1 MLRSCLKIIL
11 ITINISLLMVFF
23 INNTIAQ
30 ENQQLQSEV
39 KKDTAFKKI
48 DKIKN
53 NFIFRQLYGFVV
65 RKDALATSGKVIRE
79 FESNQKFLRYANKE
93 IQEVRIVRLKVFGQS
108 VYDTLL
114 VPTTIAERFGN
125 SLHLTTSRKVIEN
138 NLLFKEGELV
148 RPFDFSETEQLLRTL
163 PYIEDVN
170 IILETLADTNKV
182 RAVVV
187 TKDNWTLA
195 FSFSSSS
202 LDKGEYSISESNFA
216 GTGFGADAKV
226 YYDKNQPNKW
236 GHRGEFKY
244 SNIGGSFIT
253 ANLWMREGLGYNSY
267 FTNLSRDFYASK
279 AKLAGGVTYF
289 VSKEPYTSFKTNFTF
304 PIDYNLL
311 DWWVGHSFRVSKKN
325 SLDAPYNL
333 TLAFKHRKIDF
344 NNTVDIQRDSNFYF
358 HSTTQWLVSVG
369 LTNQSLYQS
378 NLIYS
383 FGSTEDIPIGFKVQF
398 SSGIE
403 ESKFSRRVL
412 VNGEMS
418 AAEITPI
425 GYLYLSFRTGGYLAE
440 GYRLEQGVVN
450 IRSKYITNLF
460 SLKRSDIRQLIQ
472 YDYTRGIS
480 RFKGEREYIALND
493 NYGVR
498 GLSSNSLIGET
509 RIMLNM
515 ETMVFTPL
523 YLYGFRFAY
532 FLFCDIGIVGP
543 PEKLVYSN
551 PVYSGYG
558 IGIRFKN
565 ESLIF
570 PTFLIR
576 LGYYPRI
583 PDNADVAYWLISTE
597 RRRYFENFRIK
608 EPYILP
614 YE

>member
-1 MLRSCLKIIL
+1 
-11 ITINISLLMVFF
+11 
-23 INNTIAQ
+23 
-30 ENQQLQSEV
+30 
-39 KKDTAFKKI
+39 
-48 DKIKN
+48 
-53 NFIFRQLYGFVV
+53 
-65 RKDALATSGKVIRE
+65 
-79 FESNQKFLRYANKE
+79 
-93 IQEVRIVRLKVFGQS
+93 VRLKVFGQS
-108 VYDTLL
+108 VYDTL
-114 VPTTIAERFGN
+114 VKPTTLGERFGN
-125 SLHLTTSRKVIEN
+125 SLHLTTSRKVIAN
-138 NLLFKEGELV
+138 NLLFKEGDV
-148 RPFDFSETEQLLRTL
+148 VKPVDFSETEELLRTL

-170 IILETLADTNKV
+170 IMLETLVDTNKV
-182 RAVVV
+182 RAIVV

-216 GTGFGADAKV
+216 GIGFGADATA
-226 YYDKNQPNKW
+226 YYDKSHPDKW
-236 GHRGEFKY
+236 GRRGEFKF

-267 FTNLSRDFYASK
+267 YTNLSRDFYASK
-279 AKLAGGVTYF
+279 AKLAGGITYF
-289 VSKEPYTSFKTNFTF
+289 VSKEPYTTFKTNLTF
-304 PIDYNLL
+304 PIDYNML
-311 DWWVGHSFRVSKKN
+311 DWWLGHSFRVSKKS

-344 NNTVDIQRDSNFYF
+344 NKAIEIESDSNFYF
-358 HSTTQWLVSVG
+358 HSTNQWLVSLG
-369 LTNQSLYQS
+369 LTNQSLFQS

-403 ESKFSRRVL
+403 KSQFSRRIL
-412 VNGEMS
+412 INGEMS

-425 GYLYLSFRTGGYLAE
+425 GYLYLSFRTGGYLAD
-440 GYRLEQGVVN
+440 GFKFEQGVIN
-450 IRSKYITNLF
+450 IRSKYISNLF
-460 SLKRSDIRQLIQ
+460 SVWRTDIRQLIQ

-480 RFKGEREYIALND
+480 RFSGEREYVALKD

-498 GLSSNSLIGET
+498 GLSSNSLTGET
-509 RIMLNM
+509 RIMLNL
-515 ETMVFTPL
+515 ETNVFTPL

-532 FLFCDIGIVGP
+532 FLFCDLGIIGP
-543 PEKLVYSN
+543 ANELVYTN
-551 PVYSGYG
+551 PIYSGFG
-558 IGIRFKN
+558 FGIRFKN

-570 PTFLIR
+570 PAFVVR

-597 RRRYFENFRIK
+597 RRRRFENFRIK

>member
-1 MLRSCLKIIL
+1 MLRSCLKIFL
-11 ITINISLLMVFF
+11 ITINTSLLMVFF
-23 INNTIAQ
+23 IYNTIAQ
-30 ENQQLQSEV
+30 ENQHFQSEV
-39 KKDTAFKKI
+39 KKDTAFKKV

-53 NFIFRQLYGFVV
+53 NFFFRQLYGFVV
-65 RKDALATSGKVIRE
+65 RKDVLSSSGKVIRE
-79 FESNQKFLRYANKE
+79 FESNQKFSPYANKLIE
-93 IQEVRIVRLKVFGQS
+93 EVRIVRLKVFGQS
-108 VYDTLL
+108 VYDTL
-114 VPTTIAERFGN
+114 VIPSTIAERFGN

-138 NLLFKEGELV
+138 NLLFKEGDSV
-148 RPFDFSETEQLLRTL
+148 RPVDFSETEELLRTL

-170 IILETLADTNKV
+170 IMLETLLDTNKV
-182 RAVVV
+182 RAIVV

-216 GTGFGADAKV
+216 GVGFGAEATA
-226 YYDKNQPNKW
+226 YYDKSHPDKW
-236 GHRGEFKY
+236 GKRGEFKF
-244 SNIGGSFIT
+244 SNIRGSFIT

-267 FTNLSRDFYASK
+267 YTNLSRDFYASK
-279 AKLAGGVTYF
+279 TKLAGGVTYF
-289 VSKEPYTSFKTNFTF
+289 VSKEPYTAFKTNLTF

-311 DWWVGHSFRVSKKN
+311 DWWVGHSFRVSKKS

-333 TLAFKHRKIDF
+333 TLAFKHRNIDF
-344 NNTVDIQRDSNFYF
+344 NSIVEVDSVNPYL
-358 HSTTQWLVSVG
+358 HSTNQWLVSVG

-383 FGSTEDIPIGFKVQF
+383 FGSTEDIPIGFKIQF

-403 ESKFSRRVL
+403 ENKFRTRIL
-412 VNGEMS
+412 INGEMS

-440 GYRLEQGVVN
+440 GYRLEQGVIN

-460 SLKRSDIRQLIQ
+460 SLKRTDIRQLIQ

-480 RFKGEREYIALND
+480 RFGGEREYIALKD

-498 GLSSNSLIGET
+498 GLSSNSLTGET
-509 RIMLNM
+509 RIMLNL
-515 ETMVFTPL
+515 ETNVFTPL

-532 FLFCDIGIVGP
+532 FLFCDLGIIGP
-543 PEKLVYSN
+543 ANELVYTN
-551 PVYSGYG
+551 PIYSGFG
-558 IGIRFKN
+558 FGIRFKN

-570 PTFLIR
+570 PAFVVR

-597 RRRYFENFRIK
+597 RRRRFENFRIK

>member
-1 MLRSCLKIIL
+1 M
-11 ITINISLLMVFF
+11 
-23 INNTIAQ
+23 
-30 ENQQLQSEV
+30 
-39 KKDTAFKKI
+39 
-48 DKIKN
+48 
-53 NFIFRQLYGFVV
+53 
-65 RKDALATSGKVIRE
+65 
-79 FESNQKFLRYANKE
+79 
-93 IQEVRIVRLKVFGQS
+93 
-108 VYDTLL
+108 
-114 VPTTIAERFGN
+114 
-125 SLHLTTSRKVIEN
+125 
-138 NLLFKEGELV
+138 
-148 RPFDFSETEQLLRTL
+148 
-163 PYIEDVN
+163 
-170 IILETLADTNKV
+170 
-182 RAVVV
+182 
-187 TKDNWTLA
+187 
-195 FSFSSSS
+195 
-202 LDKGEYSISESNFA
+202 
-216 GTGFGADAKV
+216 
-226 YYDKNQPNKW
+226 
-236 GHRGEFKY
+236 
-244 SNIGGSFIT
+244 
-253 ANLWMREGLGYNSY
+253 
-267 FTNLSRDFYASK
+267 
-279 AKLAGGVTYF
+279 
-289 VSKEPYTSFKTNFTF
+289 
-304 PIDYNLL
+304 
-311 DWWVGHSFRVSKKN
+311 
-325 SLDAPYNL
+325 
-333 TLAFKHRKIDF
+333 
-344 NNTVDIQRDSNFYF
+344 
-358 HSTTQWLVSVG
+358 
-369 LTNQSLYQS
+369 
-378 NLIYS
+378 
-383 FGSTEDIPIGFKVQF
+383 
-398 SSGIE
+398 
-403 ESKFSRRVL
+403 
-412 VNGEMS
+412 
-418 AAEITPI
+418 
-425 GYLYLSFRTGGYLAE
+425 AE

-460 SLKRSDIRQLIQ
+460 SLKRSDIRQFIQ

>member
-1 MLRSCLKIIL
+1 MLRFFQKIFF
-11 ITINISLLMVFF
+11 ITINTSLLMVFF
-23 INNTIAQ
+23 INNTIAIEKYSKQ
-30 ENQQLQSEV
+30 IQNSKDTVV
-39 KKDTAFKKI
+39 KKTDR
-48 DKIKN
+48 IKN

-65 RKDALATSGKVIRE
+65 RKDALSSLGKVIRE
-79 FESNQKFLRYANKE
+79 FESNQKFSPYANKE
-93 IQEVRIVRLKVFGQS
+93 IAEIRIVRLKVFGQS
-108 VYDTLL
+108 VYDTLVKPSTL
-114 VPTTIAERFGN
+114 GERFGN
-125 SLHLTTSRKVIEN
+125 SLHLTTSRKVIAN
-138 NLLFKEGELV
+138 NLLFNEGDIV
-148 RPFDFSETEQLLRTL
+148 KPVDFSETEELLRTL

-170 IILETLADTNKV
+170 IMLETLADTNKV
-182 RAVVV
+182 RAIVV

-216 GTGFGADAKV
+216 GIGFGADATA
-226 YYDKNQPNKW
+226 YYDKSHPDKW
-236 GHRGEFKY
+236 GRRGEFKF

-267 FTNLSRDFYASK
+267 YTNLSRDFYASK
-279 AKLAGGVTYF
+279 AKLAGGITYF
-289 VSKEPYTSFKTNFTF
+289 VSKEPYTTFKTNLTF
-304 PIDYNLL
+304 PIDYNML
-311 DWWVGHSFRVSKKN
+311 DWWLGHSFRVSKKS

-344 NNTVDIQRDSNFYF
+344 NKAIEIESDSNFYF
-358 HSTTQWLVSVG
+358 HSTNQWLVSLG

-403 ESKFSRRVL
+403 KSQFSRRIL
-412 VNGEMS
+412 MNGEMS

-425 GYLYLSFRTGGYLAE
+425 GYLYLSFRTGGYLAD
-440 GYRLEQGVVN
+440 GFKLEQGVIN
-450 IRSKYITNLF
+450 IRSKYISNLF
-460 SLKRSDIRQLIQ
+460 SVWRTDIRQLIQ

-480 RFKGEREYIALND
+480 RFGGEREYVALKD

-498 GLSSNSLIGET
+498 GLSSNSLTGET
-509 RIMLNM
+509 RIMLNL
-515 ETMVFTPL
+515 ETNVFTPL

-532 FLFCDIGIVGP
+532 FLFCDLGIIGP
-543 PEKLVYSN
+543 ANELVYTN
-551 PVYSGYG
+551 PIYSGFG
-558 IGIRFKN
+558 FGIRFKN

-570 PTFLIR
+570 PAFVVR

-597 RRRYFENFRIK
+597 RRRRFENFRIK

>member
-1 MLRSCLKIIL
+1 MLRFFQKIFF
-11 ITINISLLMVFF
+11 ITINTSLLMVFF
-23 INNTIAQ
+23 INNTIAIEKYNKQ
-30 ENQQLQSEV
+30 IQNSKDSVV
-39 KKDTAFKKI
+39 KKTDR
-48 DKIKN
+48 IKN

-65 RKDALATSGKVIRE
+65 RKDALSSSGKVIRE
-79 FESNQKFLRYANKE
+79 FESNQKFSPYANKE
-93 IQEVRIVRLKVFGQS
+93 IAEIRIVRLKVFGQS
-108 VYDTLL
+108 VYDTL
-114 VPTTIAERFGN
+114 VKPTTLGERFGN
-125 SLHLTTSRKVIEN
+125 SLHLTTSRKVIAN
-138 NLLFKEGELV
+138 NLLFNEGDIV
-148 RPFDFSETEQLLRTL
+148 KPVDFSETEELLRTL

-170 IILETLADTNKV
+170 IMLETLADTNKV
-182 RAVVV
+182 RAIVV

-216 GTGFGADAKV
+216 GIGFGADATA
-226 YYDKNQPNKW
+226 YYDKSHPDKW
-236 GHRGEFKY
+236 GRKGEFKF

-267 FTNLSRDFYASK
+267 YTNLSRDFYASK
-279 AKLAGGVTYF
+279 AKLAGGITYF
-289 VSKEPYTSFKTNFTF
+289 VSKEPYTTFKTNLTF
-304 PIDYNLL
+304 PIDYNMI
-311 DWWVGHSFRVSKKN
+311 DWWLGHSFRVSKKS

-333 TLAFKHRKIDF
+333 TLAFKHRKIDY
-344 NNTVDIQRDSNFYF
+344 NNILEVDSVNPYL
-358 HSTTQWLVSVG
+358 HSTNQWLVSVG

-403 ESKFSRRVL
+403 KNKFRRRIL
-412 VNGEMS
+412 INGEMS

-425 GYLYLSFRTGGYLAE
+425 GYLYLSFRTGGYLAD
-440 GYRLEQGVVN
+440 GLRLQQGVIN

-460 SLKRSDIRQLIQ
+460 SFRKTDIRQLIQ

-480 RFKGEREYIALND
+480 RFSGEREYIALKD

-498 GLSSNSLIGET
+498 GLSSNSLAGET
-509 RIMLNM
+509 RIMLNL
-515 ETMVFTPL
+515 ETSVFTPL

-532 FLFCDIGIVGP
+532 FLFCDLGIIGP
-543 PEKLVYSN
+543 ANELVYTN
-551 PVYSGYG
+551 PIYSGFG
-558 IGIRFKN
+558 FGIRFKN

-570 PTFLIR
+570 PAFVVR

-597 RRRYFENFRIK
+597 RRRRFENFRIK